1 MDTRGEPAAR
11 AMSERVGAERVQQI
25 TDHLFTR
32 FLRLQDCSRDPA
44 WRPPAASAYRS
55 LATS

>member
-32 FLRLQDCSRDPA
+32 SSPSTRLQQGILPGV
-44 WRPPAASAYRS
+44 RPPPRPTAP
-55 LATS
+55 

>member
-25 TDHLFTR
+25 TGQPLHRMFSVYKIAQGIL
-32 FLRLQDCSRDPA
+32 PGV
-44 WRPPAASAYRS
+44 RPPPRPTAP
-55 LATS
+55 